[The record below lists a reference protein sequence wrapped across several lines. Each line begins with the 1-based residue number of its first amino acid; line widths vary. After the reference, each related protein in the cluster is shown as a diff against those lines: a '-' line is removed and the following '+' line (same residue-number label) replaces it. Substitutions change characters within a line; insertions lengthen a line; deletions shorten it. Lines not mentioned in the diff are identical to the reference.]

1 MKLHNPNL
9 GKSQFDPDYRDD
21 YNQEADLDAY
31 NEACEEKE
39 EQKKYSHDAR
49 RNARL

>member
-9 GKSQFDPDYRDD
+9 GKSPFDPDYRDD

-39 EQKKYSHDAR
+39 EQKKYSHDT
-49 RNARL
+49 